1 MNYFK
6 TMKEINK
13 RQIKMTS
20 GKGEY
25 ISKNEFF
32 QELREI
38 KKEVK
43 EVKKILNNNKEKR
56 YQL

>member
-1 MNYFK
+1 
-6 TMKEINK
+6 MKEINK

-43 EVKKILNNNKEKR
+43 EVKKIIA
-56 YQL
+56 